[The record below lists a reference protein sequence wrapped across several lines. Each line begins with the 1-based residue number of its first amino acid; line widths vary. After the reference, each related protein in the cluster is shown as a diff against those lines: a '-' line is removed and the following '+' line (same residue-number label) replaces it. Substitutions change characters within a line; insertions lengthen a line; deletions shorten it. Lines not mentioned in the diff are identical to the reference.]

1 MLDTAE
7 HETLAQARPH
17 AETQAGRPIEHPT
30 ERPPVQE
37 PTIPFEV
44 PPVPAMD
51 NDAWLKDL
59 DADPDMGR
67 PLPPQAPPPVP
78 KKRWFGRRAKAAKS
92 VPMPAADEPPG
103 RAKSSMP
110 LKPLMFISLCGI
122 AVLAYLQYGPS
133 LDKPQDLLG
142 TALPSVE
149 STGPTDPDLIM
160 PAIDPRLGGPDAL
173 SLGVAAQPV
182 HALED
187 ATGPAVEPVDP
198 LPQANTPE
206 VNTSPVEPLTAS
218 PAAAAPA
225 VLAAVQPVAQASVDA
240 ALDERMRRMEELM
253 LQMSQQLA
261 QMKAQQVA
269 AGASAPAPA
278 PAARPTAQPAPMPQV
293 APAVVAPVAPQ
304 RLLVQAEPVKASP
317 PVRAAQPQRVAR
329 AQPVAKPKAAEAE
342 APAKPQAASP
352 RLISVDM
359 WNGEPS
365 VVVASG
371 IPGDKRMRVL
381 RPGDV
386 VNGMALRSVDPV
398 TLSVTFAGPESRS
411 ITLSMA
417 TGG

>member
-1 MLDTAE
+1 MLDAAE

-17 AETQAGRPIEHPT
+17 AEPQADRPMEPPT

-37 PTIPFEV
+37 PPIPFEV

-59 DADPDMGR
+59 DADPGIER
-67 PLPPQAPPPVP
+67 PLPPQAPPPPP
-78 KKRWFGRRAKAAKS
+78 KKRWFGGRSKVAKS
-92 VPMPAADEPPG
+92 VSVLSSDEPPG
-103 RAKSSMP
+103 RVKSSLP
-110 LKPLMFISLCGI
+110 LKPLLWISLCGI

-187 ATGPAVEPVDP
+187 ATGPAVEPLDP

-225 VLAAVQPVAQASVDA
+225 VLAAAQPVAQASVDS
-240 ALDERMRRMEELM
+240 ALDERMRRMEDLM

-261 QMKAQQVA
+261 QMKAQQVS

-278 PAARPTAQPAPMPQV
+278 PAARPATQPAPMPQA
-293 APAVVAPVAPQ
+293 APAVAVPVAPQ
-304 RLLVQAEPVKASP
+304 RLLVQAEPAKASTP
-317 PVRAAQPQRVAR
+317 ARAAQPQRVAR
-329 AQPVAKPKAAEAE
+329 TQPVAKPKVAEAE

-371 IPGDKRMRVL
+371 IPGDKRMRAL

-386 VNGMALRSVDPV
+386 VDGMALRSVDPV
-398 TLSVTFAGPESRS
+398 TRSVTFVGPNSQAV
-411 ITLSMA
+411 TLSMA

>member
-7 HETLAQARPH
+7 HDTAVQARPH

-37 PTIPFEV
+37 PPAPFEV
-44 PPVPAMD
+44 PSVPQMD
-51 NDAWLKDL
+51 SDAWLTDL

-78 KKRWFGRRAKAAKS
+78 KKRWFGRPAKAAKS

-103 RAKSSMP
+103 QAKSSMS
-110 LKPLMFISLCGI
+110 LKPVLFVSLCGI
-122 AVLAYLQYGPS
+122 AVLAYMQYGPGQ
-133 LDKPQDLLG
+133 DKPQDLLG

-173 SLGVAAQPV
+173 SLGVAPQPV
-182 HALED
+182 LAPEE
-187 ATGPAVEPVDP
+187 AFGPAVEPVDT
-198 LPQANTPE
+198 LGQTSTP
-206 VNTSPVEPLTAS
+206 VVKAEPMEPMTAS

-225 VLAAVQPVAQASVDA
+225 VLAAAQPVAQASVDP
-240 ALDERMRRMEELM
+240 ALDERMRRMEDLM
-253 LQMSQQLA
+253 VQMSQQLA

-269 AGASAPAPA
+269 ASATAPAPA
-278 PAARPTAQPAPMPQV
+278 PAARPAAQPAPMPQA
-293 APAVVAPVAPQ
+293 APAATAPQ
-304 RLLVQAEPVKASP
+304 RILVQAEPAKASP
-317 PVRAAQPQRVAR
+317 PVRAAQPQPQRVAR

-398 TLSVTFAGPESRS
+398 TRSVTFAGPESRS